1 MQKNKGFDFSPKDNT
16 LASACHC
23 CHGNTIIGLAAD
35 LRERERGDE
44 GYAKN
49 MNGRGVGV
57 DIPASVQVLRPL

>member
-16 LASACHC
+16 LASVCHC

-35 LRERERGDE
+35 LRERGDE

-49 MNGRGVGV
+49 MNGRGVCV